1 MAIVVPVIT
10 NYNAKG
16 INKAIAD
23 FKKLD
28 GASAKTGFALRGIDQ
43 AATGL
48 VKGLAKA
55 GAAVGAVAGVIG
67 FKLASAAYESQ
78 KVMAA
83 TEQIIKTTGGAANL
97 TASQIGGLSEK
108 LSEQIGVDDELIQ
121 QSANLLLTFKQIQ
134 NQAGANNDIFTQSLT
149 LAQDLG
155 HLFGSASGAAM
166 QLGKALSDPTRGM
179 TALRK
184 AGINFTE
191 AQKEQIKVLQESG
204 DLLGAQKIVLEE
216 VRNQVG
222 GLAAATA
229 TDFDRAK
236 VAIGNLAETF
246 GFLLLPIVEKV
257 ARYVS
262 EQLVP
267 FFEKLA
273 QVIGEQGIGGGIKF
287 LAGEFLG
294 FITNLDGVGAKVY
307 FLIAAFAALKAATVA
322 YSVAVTIA
330 TVLQKSFNLAINAN
344 LIGLIV
350 AAVVALGVAVVAAYM
365 KFEGFRKVVNTV
377 VNFVIGL
384 FENMVNN
391 WIRAIN
397 FVISGINLFGGVLR
411 AVGIDMPK
419 IGKIG
424 EVSFGRIKTS
434 ADKATGGVTRLLGQ
448 IQSIK
453 NEERQMESAK
463 GFDIT
468 GGAGGSGGSKGP
480 VETAKEKLEKYID
493 ALKQVKDRTKSVT
506 EATKSLTDAQK
517 NITKATQAVTEAQ
530 ANLAQATKEVENAEK
545 QLEKVR
551 KGLGAGSKE
560 SMSAAEKIADAQ
572 RELEEAGYTLEE
584 RTFAVKDAEEELAKL
599 RKDSKTPMREVR
611 EAEINLARARI
622 ALTEAGI
629 SQRNITRELSS
640 AQAEYE
646 EITNGAKEG
655 SDRLKEALDAVDEA
669 KKKQTEA
676 SDKLVEAQE
685 KVTEA
690 IDKEK
695 DATDKLRDAKWEL
708 FDAEKAL
715 LDLRKQIGD
724 KLADKATTLFQTRET
739 IAEAISTI
747 PTTITTPLPERVPTP
762 AFMPAPITAPA
773 PSLEPA
779 PLLPITQEQLDQI
792 GAIGRGDFS
801 GIDLGNQII
810 RVPSLEELLGG
821 GIGTLMAD
829 GGIVTRATSIIA
841 GEAGA
846 EAIIPLDRLEGFG
859 NTYNISVTAGMGA
872 DGKDIGTQIV
882 NALKRYERTNGALPL
897 TVA

>member
-191 AQKEQIKVLQESG
+191 AQKEQIKALQESG

-236 VAIGNLAETF
+236 VAIGNLAEKF
-246 GFLLLPIVEKV
+246 GFLLLPMVEKV
-257 ARYVS
+257 ARYISDKV
-262 EQLVP
+262 VP

-273 QVIGEQGIGGGIKF
+273 DVISEKGVGGGIKF

-294 FITNLDGVGAKVY
+294 FTTNLDGVGAKVY
-307 FLIAAFAALKAATVA
+307 FLIAAFAALKAATMA

-330 TVLQKSFNLAINAN
+330 TVLQKSFNLALNAN
-344 LIGLIV
+344 VIGL
-350 AAVVALGVAVVAAYM
+350 VVAAIVAIGVAFVAAYI
-365 KFEGFRKVVNTV
+365 KFEGFRNVVNSV
-377 VNFVIGL
+377 INFVIGY
-384 FENMVNN
+384 FEYMVNS

-397 FVISGINLFGGVLR
+397 FVISGINLFGGILR
-411 AVGIDMPK
+411 AVGIEMPK

-434 ADKATGGVTRLLGQ
+434 ADKATGSTTRLLGQ
-448 IQSIK
+448 IQAIK
-453 NEERQMESAK
+453 NEERQMESSK

-468 GGAGGSGGSKGP
+468 DGAGAGGGP
-480 VETAKEKLEKYID
+480 VETAKQKLEKYLQ
-493 ALKQVKDRTKSVT
+493 ALKQVKDQTKGVT

-530 ANLAQATKEVENAEK
+530 ENLSKATKAVEEAEVH
-545 QLEKVR
+545 LEKVR
-551 KGLGAGSKE
+551 KGLGSGSKE
-560 SMSAAEKIADAQ
+560 SMSAADKVAEAQ
-572 RELEEAGYTLEE
+572 RELEDAGYTLEE
-584 RTFAVKDAEEELAKL
+584 RTYAVKDAEEELAKL
-599 RKDSKTPMREVR
+599 RADSTTPLRSLR
-611 EAEINLARARI
+611 EAEINLARAKI

-629 SQRNITRELSS
+629 SQRDITHQLSS

-669 KKKQTEA
+669 KKKQVEA

-685 KVTEA
+685 KVVEA

-695 DATDKLRDAKWEL
+695 DATEKLRDAKWEL

-715 LDLRKQIGD
+715 QDLRKEVGNEI
-724 KLADKATTLFQTRET
+724 ADRATRQFETR
-739 IAEAISTI
+739 
-747 PTTITTPLPERVPTP
+747 
-762 AFMPAPITAPA
+762 
-773 PSLEPA
+773 
-779 PLLPITQEQLDQI
+779 
-792 GAIGRGDFS
+792 
-801 GIDLGNQII
+801 QII
-810 RVPSLEELLGG
+810 QEVVQPIVDSTVSIGLPPAEQGAVDRGLLTPGQGEELARRRGLVPF
-821 GIGTLMAD
+821 AQ
-829 GGIVTRATSIIA
+829 GGIVTQATMGLV

-846 EAIIPLDRLEGFG
+846 EAIIPLDRLQGLG
-859 NTYNISVTAGMGA
+859 NTYNIQVTAGMGA